1 MSEHPQYKS
10 DTIIALATP
19 SGIGAIGVIR
29 LSGPDAI
36 SLVNEVFGG
45 KDLSIQHSHTIHF
58 GTIKDGKQVLD
69 EVLVSIFIGPRSY
82 TRENVVEI
90 STHGSA
96 FIIES
101 IIKLLI
107 RKGARPANPGE
118 FTLRAF
124 LNGQLDLSQAEAV
137 ADLIASNSQASHQV
151 AMQQM
156 RGGFSSELQHLRD
169 QLIHFASMIE
179 LELDFGEEDVEF
191 ANRDDLK
198 GLIYQ
203 IQRILHRLI
212 QSFEQ
217 GNVMKNGVPVVIA
230 GKPNVGKSTLLNA
243 LLNEERAIVSEIA
256 GTTRDTV
263 EDHMIIG
270 GINFRFID
278 TAGIRDT
285 EDIIEAKGVERTHE
299 KIKQAKLI
307 IYLVDPEQ
315 EVEEI
320 KSQINYLEQLSI
332 PFLTVV
338 NKKDLANDDFLEQL
352 EGIGRKSDVGGR
364 KSEVGSRNS
373 DVRSQKSEGGSQKS
387 EIGSPKSDAGSQ
399 NSDNQT
405 SDLRPQTSYL
415 IPQTSDLIPQTSD
428 LIPHTSDLRPQS
440 PDLIFISARN
450 NEGIE
455 ELKSEILR
463 KVNLHSINTDDVL
476 VSNIRHLEALQ
487 KTEESLNRVLQ
498 NIDQPITSDFLA
510 SDIKQALYYLGEI
523 TGQVTTDDLLETI
536 FSKFCIGK

>member
-1 MSEHPQYKS
+1 MQQSPVHNSE
-10 DTIIALATP
+10 TIIALATP

-36 SLVNEVFGG
+36 NLVNEVFAG
-45 KDLSIQHSHTIHF
+45 KDLSIQPSHTIHF
-58 GTIKDGKQVLD
+58 GTIRDGNQILD
-69 EVLVSIFIGPRSY
+69 EVLISLFIGPKSY

-191 ANRDDLK
+191 ANREELK

-203 IQRILHRLI
+203 INRILHRLI

-263 EDHMIIG
+263 EDEMIIG
-270 GINFRFID
+270 GLRFRFID

-285 EDIIEAKGVERTHE
+285 VDIIEAKGVERTHE

-307 IYLVDPEQ
+307 IYLIDPEQ
-315 EVEEI
+315 DIKEI
-320 KSQINYLEQLSI
+320 ESQITYLKDLDI

-338 NKKDLANDDFLEQL
+338 NKKDLVSKELEEKLSVVSYQL
-352 EGIGRKSDVGGR
+352 
-364 KSEVGSRNS
+364 
-373 DVRSQKSEGGSQKS
+373 SEGLTVDSSNITVAEVLEAQLSGRDES
-387 EIGSPKSDAGSQ
+387 EEHK
-399 NSDNQT
+399 DNK
-405 SDLRPQTSYL
+405 
-415 IPQTSDLIPQTSD
+415 I
-428 LIPHTSDLRPQS
+428 
-440 PDLIFISARN
+440 IFISAKN
-450 NEGIE
+450 KIGIE
-455 ELKSEILR
+455 DLKSSILE
-463 KVNLHSINTDDVL
+463 KVNLHKINTDDVL
-476 VSNIRHLEALQ
+476 ISNIRHLEALQ
-487 KTEESLNRVLQ
+487 KTEESLNRVLL
-498 NIDQPITSDFLA
+498 NIDNPITSDFLA

>member
-1 MSEHPQYKS
+1 MSDRPAGTSSYNS

-270 GINFRFID
+270 GVNFRFID

-285 EDIIEAKGVERTHE
+285 EDIIEAKGVERTHA
-299 KIKQAKLI
+299 KIKEAKLI
-307 IYLVDPEQ
+307 IYLVDYEQ
-315 EVEEI
+315 DVCEIVEQM
-320 KSQINYLEQLSI
+320 KYLESLGI

-338 NKKDLANDDFLEQL
+338 NKKDLVKEDFMRRLES
-352 EGIGRKSDVGGR
+352 IDMKSDVGSL
-364 KSEVGSRNS
+364 KSEVGS
-373 DVRSQKSEGGSQKS
+373 QKSDDQSS
-387 EIGSPKSDAGSQ
+387 V
-399 NSDNQT
+399 
-405 SDLRPQTSYL
+405 LRPH
-415 IPQTSDLIPQTSD
+415 TSDLIPQTSD
-428 LIPHTSDLRPQS
+428 LI
-440 PDLIFISARN
+440 FISARN
-450 NEGIE
+450 KEGIDL
-455 ELKSEILR
+455 LKQEILR

>member
-1 MSEHPQYKS
+1 MSDTPVYTS

-36 SLVNEVFGG
+36 ALVNQVFAG
-45 KDLSIQHSHTIHF
+45 KDLSIQHTHTIHF
-58 GTIKDGKQVLD
+58 GTIRDGNQIID
-69 EVLVSIFIGPRSY
+69 EVLVSLFVGPKSY

-156 RGGFSSELQHLRD
+156 RGGFSGELQHLRD
-169 QLIHFASMIE
+169 QLIHFAAMIE

-191 ANRDDLK
+191 ANREQLK

-263 EDHMIIG
+263 EDEMIIG
-270 GINFRFID
+270 GLRFRFID
-278 TAGIRDT
+278 TAGIRET
-285 EDIIEAKGVERTHE
+285 VDIIEAKGVERTHE

-315 EVEEI
+315 NVKEI
-320 KSQINYLEQLSI
+320 ETQVKYLNELDI
-332 PFLTVV
+332 PFLVVV
-338 NKKDLANDDFLEQL
+338 NKRDLVSAEFEGELSVISDQL
-352 EGIGRKSDVGGR
+352 
-364 KSEVGSRNS
+364 
-373 DVRSQKSEGGSQKS
+373 
-387 EIGSPKSDAGSQ
+387 
-399 NSDNQT
+399 SDNRQQTTDNRAQT
-405 SDLRPQTSYL
+405 SN
-415 IPQTSDLIPQTSD
+415 
-428 LIPHTSDLRPQS
+428 
-440 PDLIFISARN
+440 LIFISARN

-476 VSNIRHLEALQ
+476 ISNIRHLEALQ
-487 KTEESLNRVLQ
+487 KTEDSLNRVLI
-498 NIDQPITSDFLA
+498 NIDNPITSDFLA

>member
-1 MSEHPQYKS
+1 MSQISSLNSQYS
-10 DTIIALATP
+10 ADTIVALATP
-19 SGIGAIGVIR
+19 SGVGAIGVIR

-36 SLVNEVFGG
+36 VIANQVFKG
-45 KDLSIQHSHTIHF
+45 KDLTKQTSHTIHF
-58 GTIKDGKQVLD
+58 GTICDDETILD
-69 EVLVSIFIGPRSY
+69 EVLISLFIAPKSY
-82 TRENVVEI
+82 TKENVVEV

-107 RKGARPANPGE
+107 KHGARPANPGE

-124 LNGQLDLSQAEAV
+124 LNGQMDLSQAEAI

-156 RGGFSSELQHLRD
+156 RGGFSNELQHLRD

-198 GLIYQ
+198 KLIFQ
-203 IQRILHRLI
+203 INKILHRLI

-263 EDHMIIG
+263 EDEITIN

-299 KIKQAKLI
+299 KIRLAKLI
-307 IYLVDPEQ
+307 IYLIDPVQ
-315 EVEEI
+315 THDEVA
-320 KSQINYLEQLSI
+320 EQLKYLNNVHI
-332 PFLTVV
+332 PYVAVV
-338 NKKDLANDDFLEQL
+338 NKKDIL
-352 EGIGRKSDVGGR
+352 SD
-364 KSEVGSRNS
+364 EVKR
-373 DVRSQKSEGGSQKS
+373 EL
-387 EIGSPKSDAGSQ
+387 
-399 NSDNQT
+399 
-405 SDLRPQTSYL
+405 SDLNLTY
-415 IPQTSDLIPQTSD
+415 
-428 LIPHTSDLRPQS
+428 
-440 PDLIFISARN
+440 ISARN
-450 NEGIE
+450 KEGIE
-455 ELKSEILR
+455 ELKTEILQ
-463 KVNLHSINTDDVL
+463 KVNLNQINTDDVL

-487 KTEESLNRVLQ
+487 KTEQALNRVLE
-498 NIDQPITSDFLA
+498 NIDNPVTSDFLA
-510 SDIKQALYYLGEI
+510 MDIKQALYYLGEI

>member
-1 MSEHPQYKS
+1 MSDKPVYNS

-19 SGIGAIGVIR
+19 SGVGAIGVIR
-29 LSGPDAI
+29 LSGPEAI
-36 SLVNEVFGG
+36 SLVNEVFNG
-45 KDLSIQHSHTIHF
+45 KDLSIQRSHTIHF
-58 GTIKDGKQVLD
+58 GTIRDGKQILD

-90 STHGSA
+90 STHGSPY
-96 FIIES
+96 IIES

-107 RKGARPANPGE
+107 RTGARPANPGE

-191 ANRDDLK
+191 ANREDLK

-203 IQRILHRLI
+203 INRILHKLI
-212 QSFEQ
+212 ASFEQ

-263 EDHMIIG
+263 EDEMLIG
-270 GINFRFID
+270 GLRFRFID
-278 TAGIRDT
+278 TAGIRET

-307 IYLVDPEQ
+307 IYLIDPAQ
-315 EVEEI
+315 DIAEI
-320 KSQINYLEQLSI
+320 KEQINYLGSLEI

-338 NKKDLANDDFLEQL
+338 NKKDLLTDEFKEQL
-352 EGIGRKSDVGGR
+352 SVIGYQLSV
-364 KSEVGSRNS
+364 ET
-373 DVRSQKSEGGSQKS
+373 
-387 EIGSPKSDAGSQ
+387 
-399 NSDNQT
+399 NSDNRQQT
-405 SDLRPQTSYL
+405 TDNIL
-415 IPQTSDLIPQTSD
+415 
-428 LIPHTSDLRPQS
+428 
-440 PDLIFISARN
+440 FISAKSKT
-450 NEGIE
+450 GIE

-463 KVNLHSINTDDVL
+463 KVNLHAINTDDVL
-476 VSNIRHLEALQ
+476 ISNIRHLEALQ
-487 KTEESLNRVLQ
+487 KTQESLNRVLE
-498 NIDQPITSDFLA
+498 NIDNPVTSDFLA
-510 SDIKQALYYLGEI
+510 MDIKQALYYLGEI

>member
-1 MSEHPQYKS
+1 MLQEPFPKQIYNT

-36 SLVNEVFGG
+36 KLVNEVFAG
-45 KDLSIQHSHTIHF
+45 KDLSVQSTHTIHF
-58 GTIKDGKQVLD
+58 GTIKDGTHILD
-69 EVLVSIFIGPRSY
+69 EVLASLFIAPKSY
-82 TRENVVEI
+82 TKENVVEI

-96 FIIES
+96 YIIES

-169 QLIHFASMIE
+169 QLIHFAAMIE

-191 ANRDDLK
+191 ANREDLK
-198 GLIYQ
+198 GLIFQ

-212 QSFEQ
+212 SSFEQ
-217 GNVMKNGVPVVIA
+217 GKVMKNGVPVVIA
-230 GKPNVGKSTLLNA
+230 GKPNVGKSTLLNSI
-243 LLNEERAIVSEIA
+243 LNEERAIVSEIA

-263 EDHMIIG
+263 EDELIIG

-285 EDIIEAKGVERTHE
+285 VDVIEAKGVERTHE
-299 KIKQAKLI
+299 KIGLAKLI
-307 IYLVDPEQ
+307 IYMVDPDQ
-315 EVEEI
+315 KISEI
-320 KSQINYLEQLSI
+320 ETQIEYLGELQI
-332 PFLTVV
+332 PFIIVV
-338 NKKDLANDDFLEQL
+338 NKNDMITAEFEKEVSNIKYQVSSIKYQVSRS
-352 EGIGRKSDVGGR
+352 ESD
-364 KSEVGSRNS
+364 
-373 DVRSQKSEGGSQKS
+373 SQAK
-387 EIGSPKSDAGSQ
+387 
-399 NSDNQT
+399 N
-405 SDLRPQTSYL
+405 SDLRPQTSEQNEHQFL
-415 IPQTSDLIPQTSD
+415 SNQPDNAQ
-428 LIPHTSDLRPQS
+428 QS
-440 PDLIFISARN
+440 TGNILLISAKHKS
-450 NEGIE
+450 GIE

-487 KTEESLNRVLQ
+487 KTEASLNRVIE
-498 NIDQPITSDFLA
+498 NIDNPVTSDFLA
-510 SDIKQALYYLGEI
+510 TDIKQALYYLGEI
-523 TGQVTTDDLLETI
+523 TGQVTTDDLLATI